1 MDQPLH
7 TSRNPTEQEMPTFS
21 RRELRPGDWVLIARI
36 CGMLARIVAVQ
47 KRVSVARL
55 VSSFDPAPAEQ
66 RDGIDIGRI
75 NWLTRGVLR
84 RLFSGRY
91 CMKRSLILFHFLRKA
106 GQEARIVFGVTKEEG
121 KLEGHAWVTVNGE
134 PYAEEGPVDKYTV
147 TYSYPE

>member
-1 MDQPLH
+1 
-7 TSRNPTEQEMPTFS
+7 MPTFS
-21 RRELRPGDWVLIARI
+21 RRELRPGDWVRIARI
-36 CGMLARIVAVQ
+36 CGMLARIVALQ

-55 VSSFDPAPAEQ
+55 VASFDSAPAEQ
-66 RDGIDIGRI
+66 RDRIDIGRI

-106 GQEARIVFGVTKEEG
+106 GREARIVFGVTKEEG

-147 TYSYPE
+147 TYVYPDSASTSG